1 VSISGGSAINTIPR
15 EAETIIATPLD
26 KQSLQDALDGIEKKI
41 AAKDTVEKIVFTLQD
56 TTAGK
61 VVRVLNSTD
70 KDSVIS
76 FISKLPNGML
86 AMEHG
91 SNTLVRTSEQRFYCG
106 YPQWYCHN

>member
-1 VSISGGSAINTIPR
+1 MLWASLRSAITHYSSR
-15 EAETIIATPLD
+15 AETIIATPLD

-41 AAKDTVEKIVFTLQD
+41 AQKDTVEKIVLHYKI

-70 KDSVIS
+70 KDSVVS

-91 SNTLVRTSEQRFYCG
+91 K
-106 YPQWYCHN
+106 